1 MDEARRTR
9 IQDHFMAGD
18 LDAIIAT
25 NAFGMGVDK
34 SDIRFVTHY
43 NLPGSVE
50 AYYQEVGRA
59 GRDGLPSI
67 CTLLFNYID
76 TRTHEF
82 FIEGSYPPR
91 PLVEAVYS
99 SLLSSGPETVY
110 LSAKEISA
118 RGSV

>member
-1 MDEARRTR
+1 
-9 IQDHFMAGD
+9 
-18 LDAIIAT
+18 
-25 NAFGMGVDK
+25 MGIDK

-43 NLPGSVE
+43 NLPGSIE

-67 CTLLFNYID
+67 CTLLFNYVD

-91 PLVEAVYS
+91 EVIEQVYAC
-99 SLLSSGPETVY
+99 LLGMRLEIVQLPA
-110 LSAKEISA
+110 SAHRVAHRVQERDSDQFRA
-118 RGSV
+118 DLPGEGRTHGSPAWA